1 MKPSAWP
8 WRKIENYG
16 LRCTN
21 SALRE
26 DKPIKIK
33 GGVVERQALEALV
46 QHYVRPLATRLHNEM
61 TRLWKEGA
69 PGIDHLLYCG
79 GGSALLASYLG
90 HFRDDYTILP
100 ESQFTNAAGY
110 LEYIRLTSTDQTRA
124 QDQGAE
130 DTPQGDASAQK
141 ASHA

>member
-1 MKPSAWP
+1 M
-8 WRKIENYG
+8 
-16 LRCTN
+16 
-21 SALRE
+21 
-26 DKPIKIK
+26 
-33 GGVVERQALEALV
+33 VERQALETLV

-69 PGIDHLLYCG
+69 PVIDHLLYCG
-79 GGSALLASYLG
+79 GGSALLASHLG

-130 DTPQGDASAQK
+130 DSPQGDASAQK